1 MAYIHTRYS
10 SFLEQRTSIRILLKE
25 IHEAAHHTGVT
36 SSEPIIIGAEPIS
49 TYVFN
54 GEAHQEFCR
63 VTIDLDRSYDD
74 SQLQKLGEQVTSAI
88 TNQLQPVLQTTSL
101 HISVKIVG
109 FSPVF
114 YFSS

>member
-25 IHEAAHHTGVT
+25 IHEAVRHTGVT
-36 SSEPIIIGAEPIS
+36 SNEPIIVGAETVS

-54 GEAHQEFCR
+54 GTEHQEFCR
-63 VTIDLDRSYDD
+63 ITIDLDRSYDD
-74 SQLQKLGEQVTSAI
+74 AQLQTLGEQVTSAI

-109 FSPVF
+109 FSPAF